1 MNTLEE
7 RKYRFTE
14 IVTAITLLPK
24 LSDIDEI
31 PTLPNKTIGLSNHN
45 LRSALISQALREGEE
60 FSNKLVNALIGSAM
74 VSINENDNDN
84 IPTQD
89 DMSAIGLAMSL
100 AWSHNE
106 LPYFLSLSGLLAS
119 IWEKNHDR
127 VDDCDY
133 LIPSEVATI
142 LSAPKGVLEF
152 GKFEPYELLDD
163 NSEKVAERVKSVLNE
178 GDMPDDIKQAILKAI
193 EKELGNDGE

>member
-14 IVTAITLLPK
+14 IVTAITLLPR
-24 LSDIDEI
+24 LSEIDDV
-31 PTLPNKTIGLSNHN
+31 PTLPNYTIGLSNHN
-45 LRSALISQALREGEE
+45 LRSALISQALREGED
-60 FSNKLVNALIGSAM
+60 FSNKLVNALIGSAIT
-74 VSINENDNDN
+74 SINENDNDK

-100 AWSHNE
+100 AWSHQE

-127 VDDCDY
+127 VDECDY
-133 LIPSEVATI
+133 LLPSEVVTI
-142 LSAPKGVLEF
+142 LTAPKGVLEF
-152 GKFEPYELLDD
+152 SKFEPYDLLDD
-163 NSEKVAERVKSVLNE
+163 SSDKVAKQLTHLVEENNLPE
-178 GDMPDDIKQAILKAI
+178 DIKSAILKAI
-193 EKELGNDGE
+193 NKELSGDE